1 MVQRMVQRSAVVT
14 EPAERLDR
22 KLLESLL
29 YQMLLIRRFEEKAG
43 EMYAAGTIGGFCHL
57 YIGQE
62 AIAVG
67 SISVLRPDDYVIAAY
82 REHGQAL
89 ARGLSPESVMAELYG
104 KVGGCS
110 KGKGGSMH
118 LFDRERR
125 FMGGHAIVG
134 GQLPLAVGLALA
146 SRYEDKNSVTLCFL
160 GDGAVPQG
168 AFHESLNLAALW
180 KLPVVFLIEN
190 NMFAMGT
197 PIEKTSAV
205 TDLYKQAA
213 AYGISGEPVDG
224 MDVLAVRKATERAVA
239 SARRGGPV
247 LLEARTYRYRGHSMS
262 DPTSGIYRT
271 REELDEHK
279 KRDPIVLLRERLM
292 KAGVLDEARLKALD
306 QEARVVVQRAVDFA
320 EASPYP
326 PLESIDE
333 DVYAE
338 PSSDGFGG

>member
-1 MVQRMVQRSAVVT
+1 MVQRMVERSAVVT

>member
-1 MVQRMVQRSAVVT
+1 
-14 EPAERLDR
+14 
-22 KLLESLL
+22 
-29 YQMLLIRRFEEKAG
+29 
-43 EMYAAGTIGGFCHL
+43 
-57 YIGQE
+57 
-62 AIAVG
+62 
-67 SISVLRPDDYVIAAY
+67 
-82 REHGQAL
+82 
-89 ARGLSPESVMAELYG
+89 
-104 KVGGCS
+104 
-110 KGKGGSMH
+110 
-118 LFDRERR
+118 
-125 FMGGHAIVG
+125 MGGHAIVG

>member
-1 MVQRMVQRSAVVT
+1 MVQRSAVVT

-22 KLLESLL
+22 TLLESLL
-29 YQMLLIRRFEEKAG
+29 YQMLLIRRFEEKAA
-43 EMYAAGTIGGFCHL
+43 EMYAAGKIGGFCHL

-67 SISVLRPDDYVIAAY
+67 SISVLRPDDDVIAAY

-110 KGKGGSMH
+110 KGRGGSMH

-146 SRYEDKNSVTLCFL
+146 SRYEDRDSVTLCFL

-180 KLPVVFLIEN
+180 KLPVVFLVEN

-205 TDLYKQAA
+205 THLYKQAA
-213 AYGISGEPVDG
+213 AYGIPGEPVDG
-224 MDVLAVRKATERAVA
+224 MDVLAVRKATEGAVA
-239 SARRGGPV
+239 SARQGTPV

-262 DPTSGIYRT
+262 DPTVGVYRT

-279 KRDPIVLLRERLM
+279 RRDPIVLLRERLM
-292 KAGVLDEARLKALD
+292 KEGILDEAKLKALD
-306 QEARVVVQRAVDFA
+306 QEARGAVQRAVDFA

-326 PLESIDE
+326 PLESIYE

-338 PSSDGFGG
+338 PSTDGSGG

>member
-1 MVQRMVQRSAVVT
+1 MVQRSAVVT

-29 YQMLLIRRFEEKAG
+29 YQMLLIRRFEEKAA

-146 SRYEDKNSVTLCFL
+146 SRYEDKDSVTLCFL

-271 REELDEHK
+271 REELEEHK

-338 PSSDGFGG
+338 PSSDGFGR